1 MSPIFRFTGERLE
14 IWKIGNEYWKVFNV
28 NSNWDCL
35 KGTNRVIESYERRNW
50 TRIVLEDDGVTRLA
64 IINCIGDED
73 DVAVLKTSRQGS
85 RMLLKGKWHGL
96 QMCMDDDCVF
106 LYFSYFFLISLSL
119 SFSPS
124 CNRSSG
130 RCIWIVK
137 IWKC

>member
-1 MSPIFRFTGERLE
+1 M
-14 IWKIGNEYWKVFNV
+14 
-28 NSNWDCL
+28 
-35 KGTNRVIESYERRNW
+35 
-50 TRIVLEDDGVTRLA
+50 DDGVTRLA